1 MRIYYAHPVEIYHTP
16 REFKEIEIIKR
27 HYPQAEIVNPA
38 YFQDKPGALHSNI
51 DFFYSLVD
59 SCDILIYSDLG
70 GFVTAGVALEVKRAL
85 EQGKPVYRLD
95 WRTGELTQI
104 RELRNVLSL
113 EETQSI
119 IDAMIYL
126 ALDDVEI
133 ASIINN
139 ALSKHQGKV
148 ALLNIISS
156 ITNSPEYQK
165 KERIKESSNINIL
178 SRFYH
183 WWQEP
188 GNASHIVDT
197 GKLKD
202 MISAKLSE
210 LGEKSMRS
218 YILKTLKLSKTRY
231 DYYTYLLKNRAPKPI
246 EVRVLK
252 RLCDD
257 FKIPYVALE
266 QHNAFTNIKFPID
279 LDKPGLF
286 MLASHILNE
295 GHMRTETKSIEYYNK
310 DPVLHY
316 YLKQRVEELGGSFSG
331 PFEAHKAFA
340 SYIDPLTGRL
350 LNAIGIPYGPR
361 AQNQPFVSFKRM
373 DNSTW
378 KYHFQATLTEEGA
391 ITLRVMQDKR
401 IGMKISLTRAID
413 ITDLLPKNFVSSL
426 DYGAHSIGKTIS
438 DEKIYRT
445 IISNPPTLLQAE
457 FEELTRRHSRQ
468 IPIYAWRPPYPYRIQ
483 KSKDDRITI
492 HWALEIIKTHLVDLI
507 YNYYGM
513 LPGTWKSIA
522 FEKRYQFYLEHRGQ
536 KLTENEIE
544 ELHQIEKQYP
554 WEIPKQW
561 INQKIKELFKS
572 NGAPAGI

>member
-1 MRIYYAHPVEIYHTP
+1 MGVHGQSMRIYYAHPMEIYHTP

-27 HYPQAEIVNPA
+27 YYPQAEIINPA
-38 YFQDKPGALHSNI
+38 HFQDRPGALHSNI
-51 DFFYSLVD
+51 DFFYNLVD

-95 WRTGELTQI
+95 WRTGELIQVH
-104 RELRNVLSL
+104 ELKNALSL

-119 IDAMIYL
+119 IDAMAYL

-133 ASIINN
+133 ANIINN
-139 ALSKHQGKV
+139 VLSKQQSK
-148 ALLNIISS
+148 ADLLNVISS
-156 ITNSPEYQK
+156 IANNPEYQRRD
-165 KERIKESSNINIL
+165 RIKESSSINIL

-188 GNASHIVDT
+188 GNASHIVDM

-202 MISAKLSE
+202 MISAKLRE

-218 YILKTLKLSKTRY
+218 YILKTLGLSKTRY
-231 DYYTYLLKNRAPKPI
+231 DYYTYLLKDRAPKPV

-257 FKIPYVALE
+257 FKIPYVTLE
-266 QHNAFTNIKFPID
+266 ERNVFTNIKFPID
-279 LDKPGLF
+279 LDKPSLF

-310 DPVLHY
+310 DPVLHH
-316 YLKQRVEELGGSFSG
+316 YLRQRVEELGGSFSG
-331 PFEAHKAFA
+331 PFEAHKAFV
-340 SYIDPLTGRL
+340 SYVDPLIGRL
-350 LNAIGIPYGPR
+350 LNAIGIPYGSR
-361 AQNQPFVSFKRM
+361 ALNQPFMDFKRV
-373 DNSTW
+373 DNSVW
-378 KYHFQATLTEEGA
+378 RYHFQATLTEEGA
-391 ITLRVMQDKR
+391 ATLRVMQDKR
-401 IGMKISLTRAID
+401 ISMKISLTRAID
-413 ITDLLPKNFVSSL
+413 ITDLLPKSFVTSL

-438 DEKIYRT
+438 DKNIYRI

-483 KSKDDRITI
+483 KSKDDRITV
-492 HWALEIIKTHLVDLI
+492 HWTLEIIKADPVNLI
-507 YNYYGM
+507 HDHYGM

-522 FEKRYQFYLEHRGQ
+522 FEKRYQFYLEHRGR
-536 KLTENEIE
+536 KLTDSEIE
-544 ELHQIEKQYP
+544 ELHQIEKEYP
-554 WEIPKQW
+554 WEIPKEW
-561 INQKIKELFKS
+561 INQKMKELFKK
-572 NGAPAGI
+572 